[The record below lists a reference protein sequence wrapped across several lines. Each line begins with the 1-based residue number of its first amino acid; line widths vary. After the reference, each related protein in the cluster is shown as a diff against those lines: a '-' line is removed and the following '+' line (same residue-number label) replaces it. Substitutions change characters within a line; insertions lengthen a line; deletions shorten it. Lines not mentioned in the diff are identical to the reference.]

1 MFTIKILTN
10 PQISRI
16 GQWTTKKPN
25 LHPFCLDSGE
35 HGKKLIVLIANT
47 QTRPAVCLLQVIA
60 LEKRPI
66 LISFHVFEG
75 A

>member
-1 MFTIKILTN
+1 MSGTAINLSAAKGHRTN
-10 PQISRI
+10 YK
-16 GQWTTKKPN
+16 TN
-25 LHPFCLDSGE
+25 LHPFCLDRCE

-47 QTRPAVCLLQVIA
+47 QTRPAVCLMQVIA

>member
-1 MFTIKILTN
+1 MKFID
-10 PQISRI
+10 R
-16 GQWTTKKPN
+16 TKN
-25 LHPFCLDSGE
+25 LDSYQFCLDRGE
-35 HGKKLIVLIANT
+35 HSKKLIVLIANT
-47 QTRPAVCLLQVIA
+47 QTRPAIFCLSLVIA

>member
-1 MFTIKILTN
+1 M
-10 PQISRI
+10 
-16 GQWTTKKPN
+16 KK
-25 LHPFCLDSGE
+25 LLLYPFCLDRGE

-47 QTRPAVCLLQVIA
+47 QIRPAVCPLQVIA

>member
-1 MFTIKILTN
+1 MKFVDLT
-10 PQISRI
+10 
-16 GQWTTKKPN
+16 KN
-25 LHPFCLDSGE
+25 LDLYQFCLDRGE
-35 HGKKLIVLIANT
+35 HSKKLIVLIANT
-47 QTRPAVCLLQVIA
+47 QTRPAIFCLMLVIA